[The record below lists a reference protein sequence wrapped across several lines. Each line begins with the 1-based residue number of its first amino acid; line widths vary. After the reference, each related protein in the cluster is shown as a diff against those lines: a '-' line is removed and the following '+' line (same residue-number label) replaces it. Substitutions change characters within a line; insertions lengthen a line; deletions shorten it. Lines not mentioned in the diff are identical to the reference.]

1 MSTLDLKSGY
11 HQVEVNPADQ
21 DKTAFVCPF
30 GTFMYKRIPF
40 GLRNAPETFQRLMD
54 QFRNGL
60 PNVNILVYLDDIVV
74 LSETFEQHI
83 EDLRMGIEVDQD
95 KTAAIQNIPS
105 PRNLKQ
111 LQSFLQT
118 CSWYRKFLPNFSDIA
133 RPLSNLSKKSTA
145 WKWSE
150 IEQQAFQTLKQ
161 CLITPPILRQVDP
174 KKPFIIRTDASSY
187 ALGAVLLQGESPTNE
202 QPVEYASRLE
212 FC

>member
-1 MSTLDLKSGY
+1 MVFDRLKKFKLCANR
-11 HQVEVNPADQ
+11 E
-21 DKTAFVCPF
+21 KCKFVCSRVK
-30 GTFMYKRIPF
+30 YL
-40 GLRNAPETFQRLMD
+40 GLWITPK
-54 QFRNGL
+54 
-60 PNVNILVYLDDIVV
+60 
-74 LSETFEQHI
+74 
-83 EDLRMGIEVDQD
+83 GIEVDQN

-118 CSWYRKFLPNFSDIA
+118 CSWYKKFILNFSDIA

-187 ALGAVLLQGESPTNE
+187 ALGAVLLQGESPTDE
-202 QPVEYASRLE
+202 QPVEYASRLLSSAE
-212 FC
+212 KKLLDNRARSLGCSLGLKQI

>member
-1 MSTLDLKSGY
+1 M
-11 HQVEVNPADQ
+11 
-21 DKTAFVCPF
+21 
-30 GTFMYKRIPF
+30 PF
-40 GLRNAPETFQRLMD
+40 GLRNAPATFQRLMD

-83 EDLRMGIEVDQD
+83 EDLRMVFDRLKKFKLCANREKCKFVCSRVKYLGLWITPKGIEVDQD

-118 CSWYRKFLPNFSDIA
+118 CSWYRKFIPNFSDIA

-161 CLITPPILRQVDP
+161 CLITPAILRQIDP
-174 KKPFIIRTDASSY
+174 KSLLSSERMQ
-187 ALGAVLLQGESPTNE
+187 AVTPSVQ
-202 QPVEYASRLE
+202 
-212 FC
+212 FCYKEKAPPMNNQ